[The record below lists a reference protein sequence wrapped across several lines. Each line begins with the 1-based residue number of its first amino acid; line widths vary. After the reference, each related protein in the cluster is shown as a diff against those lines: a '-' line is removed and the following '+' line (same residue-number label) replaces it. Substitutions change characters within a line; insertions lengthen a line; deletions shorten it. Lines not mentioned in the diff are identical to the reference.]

1 MSRFADIVLP
11 AAMLARARTGE
22 RSAHTELYRAFAPPV
37 YGLARRLL
45 DDAVLAEDVL
55 QDTFIEVWRGLSAVR
70 DTAAL
75 GFWIRR
81 IAVNK
86 CLALL
91 RTPWRQR
98 RVMLPDELPDN
109 VEALH
114 KPLDLERALA
124 QLSEPDRAVVW
135 LHDVEGYTHGEIGRL
150 FGKTASF
157 SKSRLARAYEQL
169 RGLLGEE
176 SETCTPTAKTC

>member
-1 MSRFADIVLP
+1 MSRFAAIALP
-11 AAMLARARTGE
+11 AATLARARAGD
-22 RSAHTELYRAFAPPV
+22 RAAHAELYTAFAPPV

-55 QDTFIEVWRGLSAVR
+55 QDTFIEVWRSLPAVR
-70 DTAAL
+70 DAASL

-86 CLALL
+86 CLMLL
-91 RTPWRQR
+91 RAPWQQR
-98 RVMLPDELPDN
+98 RAALPVELPGSR
-109 VEALH
+109 EALH
-114 KPLDLERALA
+114 QPLDLERLLA
-124 QLSEPDRAVVW
+124 RLSEPDRAVVW

-150 FGKTASF
+150 FNKTASF

-169 RGLLGEE
+169 RDLLGEE
-176 SETCTPTAKTC
+176 SEACTPTAKTC